1 MFLVWAGTLLL
12 GVPPQNDAAMNQ
24 LLAKLVSNSTQYEA
38 ALPSL
43 TCQETVHSQ
52 RLKKGKVKEEVVLDA
67 TMRVVRTGQQNE
79 PFDEK
84 HVFHTRNGKPL
95 PEGEQYPKVPYFVSG
110 AFANALG
117 FSRLPPPACLDL
129 AVTDDGVAPTLQ
141 LSVERKPDSE
151 AVPGC
156 AAVKTRKVLTV
167 DRDSAQ
173 VVHLLRTIPA
183 EQAEQ
188 YRDVPYAELDYAPVT
203 LGNATFWLPSRAEM
217 HDSSDER
224 RVIVTYS
231 GCKRFTSTVTIT
243 GGTQTVPDP
252 Q

>member
-1 MFLVWAGTLLL
+1 MILLLAGTLLL
-12 GVPPQNDAAMNQ
+12 AAPQQDGTRVSQ
-24 LLAKLVSNSTQYEA
+24 LLAKLVANNRQYEA

-43 TCQETVHSQ
+43 TCEETVHSQ

-67 TMRVVRTGQQNE
+67 TMRVVRTGDARE

-95 PEGEQYPKVPYFVSG
+95 PEGVQYPRVPFFVSG

-117 FSRLPPPACLDL
+117 FGRLAAEACLEVAL
-129 AVTDDGVAPTLQ
+129 QDDGTGPTLQ
-141 LSVERKPDSE
+141 LTVERKAELEPNP
-151 AVPGC
+151 AC
-156 AAVKTRKVLTV
+156 AAVKTTKVLTV
-167 DRDSAQ
+167 DREDAQ
-173 VVHLLRTIPA
+173 VVHLLRTMSP

-188 YRDVPYAELDYAPVT
+188 YRDVPYAELDYAPVA
-203 LGNATFWLPSRAEM
+203 LGDKTFWLPSRAEM
-217 HDSSDER
+217 HSSDEER
-224 RVIVTYS
+224 RVIVTYT
-231 GCKRFTSTVTIT
+231 GCRRFAATVTIT